1 MGNRIGAAAAF
12 SMAAVMSVLAAVS
25 CSCGAAEART
35 VAGMPT
41 PAFPGAEGFGAYT
54 PGGRGGK
61 VYLVTT
67 LEDYGHGQA
76 AIPGSLRAAVE
87 AQGPRIVI
95 FRVGGNIELK
105 RTLQI
110 SNSYLTI
117 AGQTAPGDGI
127 CLAGFSTMVTGA
139 HDVIL
144 RHLRFRPGDTSQDA
158 VDAFCVYGGHDVIVD
173 HCTAN
178 WSLDELIS
186 TQRSKNITV
195 QWCMISLPL
204 DRSFHAKGAHGA
216 GSLING
222 LGGISYHH
230 NLYAHCRMRN
240 PRAQDD
246 LLLDFR
252 NNVIYNWDDR
262 AGYNV
267 QDPVRINYVGNYL
280 KPGPNTRGRNVAFVF
295 GGPMKAYVAG
305 NVLEGNP
312 QASSDNWLM
321 MKSASKMAGKTLKEA
336 VGLDAPLPM
345 PPMTTTSAELAYQ
358 QVLDDVGATLPKRD
372 KLDAM
377 VVEQVKTGGGKF
389 IDSQTD
395 VGGWPA
401 LAGGQAPPDSDSDGM
416 PDDWEKAHKLNP
428 NDASDSSGDAD
439 GDGHTNVEEWIN
451 ATNPR
456 MAEPPPPAVDL
467 AKLDEQVEQCLA
479 ESHKIVNAS
488 GDDVDT
494 RVKAMCQAIKP
505 SAGKPLAPD
514 AVAQLP
520 KKQEIDVGNGV
531 KMELVL
537 IPEGTFLMGSPPD
550 EEGREKG
557 DGETSEDPQHPVTI
571 SRPFYMGAT
580 EVTREQLTTITGQK
594 LPRGDKLFPGL
605 AAWPD
610 AAEFCLKLTKLTGKR
625 FRLPTEAEWEYACR
639 AGTTTPFSTGSTIST
654 DQANYD
660 GKFVY
665 GNGKVGVFR
674 DDFLPVKSFAPNPW
688 GLYDMHGNAYEWV
701 YDTLGKYPAGPVTD
715 PIGPDTNPGLK
726 VMRGGIYNGR
736 PQYLRSASRYRYL
749 PRVDYGFRVVMEVE

>member
-1 MGNRIGAAAAF
+1 MGDRIVSKTAF
-12 SMAAVMSVLAAVS
+12 SMAVVMSVLAAVS
-25 CSCGAAEART
+25 CTSVAASAET
-35 VAGMPT
+35 VADKLT
-41 PAFPGAEGFGAYT
+41 PAFPSAEGFGAYT

-61 VYLVTT
+61 IYLVTT
-67 LEDYGHGQA
+67 LEDYGQGQTP
-76 AIPGSLRAAVE
+76 IPGSLRWAVE

-105 RTLQI
+105 RNLQI
-110 SNSYLTI
+110 SNSSLTI
-117 AGQTAPGDGI
+117 AGQTALGDGI
-127 CLAGFSTMVTGA
+127 SLDGFSTMVTGA

-144 RHLRFRPGDTSQDA
+144 RYLRFRPGDTSRNELDG
-158 VDAFCVYGGHDVIVD
+158 FCVYGGHDVIVD

-178 WSLDELIS
+178 WSLDELMS
-186 TQRSKNITV
+186 TERTKNITV

-230 NLYAHCRMRN
+230 NLYAHCRIRN

-252 NNVIYNWDDR
+252 NNVIYNWDER

-267 QDPVRINYVGNYL
+267 LDPVRINYVGNYL
-280 KPGPNTRGRNVAFVF
+280 KAGPNTRGRNVAFVF
-295 GGPMKAYVAG
+295 GGPMKVYVAG
-305 NVLEGNP
+305 NFLEGNP
-312 QASSDNWLM
+312 QATSDNWLM
-321 MKSASKMAGKTLKEA
+321 MKAAAKLEANNLKEA
-336 VGLDAPLPM
+336 VGLDAPLPV
-345 PPMTTTSAELAYQ
+345 PPMTTTSAEIAYQ
-358 QVLDDVGATLPKRD
+358 QVLDNAGASLPKRD

-377 VVEQVKTGGGKF
+377 VVEQVKSGGGKF

-395 VGGWPA
+395 VGGWPV
-401 LAGGQAPPDSDSDGM
+401 LAGGQAPTDSDSDGM
-416 PDDWEKAHKLNP
+416 PDDWEKAHNLNP

-439 GDGHTNVEEWIN
+439 GDGYTNVEEWIN
-451 ATNPR
+451 GTNPQ

-479 ESHKIVNAS
+479 ESHQIVRAGEGNMES
-488 GDDVDT
+488 

-505 SAGKPLAPD
+505 SAGKPLASD
-514 AVAQLP
+514 AVAKLP
-520 KKQEIDVGNGV
+520 AKQEIDVGGGV

-537 IPEGTFLMGSPPD
+537 IQAGTFLMGSPPD
-550 EEGREKG
+550 EQGREKA
-557 DGETSEDPQHPVTI
+557 DSETCEAPQHRVTI

-580 EVTREQLTTITGQK
+580 EVTREQIITVTGLKQ
-594 LPRGDKLFPGL
+594 PRGDKMLPGL

-610 AAEFCLKLTKLTGKR
+610 AAEFCLKLSKLTGKR

-665 GNGKVGVFR
+665 GDGKVGVYR
-674 DDFLPVKSFAPNPW
+674 DDFLPVASFAPNPW

-701 YDTLGKYPAGPVTD
+701 YDTLGRYSAGPVTD
-715 PIGPDTNPGLK
+715 PIGPDTKPNLK

-749 PRVDYGFRVVMEVE
+749 PRVPYGFRVVMEVE